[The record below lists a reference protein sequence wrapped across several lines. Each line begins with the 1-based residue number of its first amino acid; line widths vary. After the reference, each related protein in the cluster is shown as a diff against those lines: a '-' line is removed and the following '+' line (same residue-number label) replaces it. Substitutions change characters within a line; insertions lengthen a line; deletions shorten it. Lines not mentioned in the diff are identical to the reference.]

1 MKTHLAPDNDEHF
14 HNYLPW
20 DGAKNNMKNVT
31 YIINNWS
38 IDLTSG
44 FITHQVTQ
52 EQKRLGEYQLK
63 LISVLLEHAGQIL
76 SREQL
81 TTLVWKRRVIGNN
94 SLPNA
99 IHTLRMALGDKNKQ
113 QRIIQTIPKMGYLLD
128 TSFCELI
135 EKSAKAELE
144 SPTEP
149 MTGDQALF
157 SSTAPRQIVE
167 ATELAA
173 NSPKNE
179 HTATAQVTI
188 LAQNNH
194 AVVPIL
200 GATNSLQRIFNSRR
214 LSASLLLV
222 IIIITSFSYLL
233 LQQQERPQ
241 YPTIEKK
248 QEMYNNTVCSGQP
261 ISDVR

>member
-1 MKTHLAPDNDEHF
+1 
-14 HNYLPW
+14 
-20 DGAKNNMKNVT
+20 MKNVT
-31 YIINNWS
+31 YIINHWS

-135 EKSAKAELE
+135 EKSAEAELE
-144 SPTEP
+144 
-149 MTGDQALF
+149 
-157 SSTAPRQIVE
+157 
-167 ATELAA
+167 
-173 NSPKNE
+173 
-179 HTATAQVTI
+179 
-188 LAQNNH
+188 
-194 AVVPIL
+194 
-200 GATNSLQRIFNSRR
+200 
-214 LSASLLLV
+214 
-222 IIIITSFSYLL
+222 
-233 LQQQERPQ
+233 
-241 YPTIEKK
+241 
-248 QEMYNNTVCSGQP
+248 
-261 ISDVR
+261 